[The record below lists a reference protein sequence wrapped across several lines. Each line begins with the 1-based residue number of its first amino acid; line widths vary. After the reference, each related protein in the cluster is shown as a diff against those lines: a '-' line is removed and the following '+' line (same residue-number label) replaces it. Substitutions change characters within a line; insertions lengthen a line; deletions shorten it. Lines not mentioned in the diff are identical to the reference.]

1 MPRPSQ
7 TRPVAFF
14 LANCL
19 RAYPAQS
26 EIPTCY
32 QTAAFSTPRLGT
44 QAAIR
49 SLQSAPKW
57 SAAKT
62 AGYAPA
68 LAQ

>member
-1 MPRPSQ
+1 MSRPSQ
-7 TRPVAFF
+7 TEPAAFF

-44 QAAIR
+44 LAAILT
-49 SLQSAPKW
+49 LQSEPKW

-62 AGYAPA
+62 AGYALA